1 MKTLKLFSM
10 CVIALSMAFTSCTP
24 TAPIDVN
31 TIVEDGFYIKGDASG
46 AATLI
51 KAGKMQNGYN
61 ENASNVQ
68 TAGLYE
74 KYVALETGKTFTIVK
89 KAGTIETTYGIDV
102 IKDSTTTGADYNIS
116 GANVKFGTY
125 KENGTAFSVAKTQLY
140 QVVVYEATKTVAII
154 PVKWQT
160 NGLGTPDSLG
170 LVGAYNNTTMTYRL
184 TNVVADL
191 GTFKIKSYN
200 GWKFDM
206 TPKETVAANK
216 VKVNCNF
223 GATKTGTVADPFKFD
238 GTANNVMQG
247 GPDIAIAFANR
258 GKYTIDVI
266 WTLGDGNSHV
276 IKFTKTAELPIVDPS
291 TFVYSMIGNAFN
303 LPGGGPDANWTYD
316 NDLVYNAALSNVTDQ
331 TSKFGTYAFK
341 ATNVSVLAGGDFKI
355 RKDHDWATAYG
366 YTAANIKGDATNFVD
381 DGGNIKVV
389 AAATYSTVV
398 FKLTWPAATWDITF
412 TK

>member
-10 CVIALSMAFTSCTP
+10 CVIALSMAFTSCK
-24 TAPIDVN
+24 TADPIDVN
-31 TIVEDGFYIKGDASG
+31 AIVEDGFYIKGDASG

-89 KAGTIETTYGIDV
+89 KTGTVETTYGIDV
-102 IKDSTTTGADYNIS
+102 VKDSTTTGADNNIS
-116 GANVKFGTY
+116 GAKVKFGTY
-125 KENGTAFSVAKTQLY
+125 KENGTAFSVTKSQLY
-140 QVVVYEATKTVAII
+140 QVVVYEANKTVAII

-160 NGLGTPDSLG
+160 NNLGTPDTLS

-184 TNVVADL
+184 TNVTVDL
-191 GTFKIKSYN
+191 GNFKIKSYN

-223 GATKTGTVADPFKFD
+223 GATKTGTVTDPFKYD

-247 GPDIAIAFANR
+247 GPDIDITFANR

-266 WTLGDGNSHV
+266 WTLGDGNSHI
-276 IKFTKTAELPIVDPS
+276 IKFTKTAELPILDPK
-291 TFVYSMIGNAFN
+291 TFVVGLSGDAFATN
-303 LPGGGPDANWTYD
+303 TTPPGVWGDPAGAT
-316 NDLVYNAALSNVTDQ
+316 LAAYTASESTVSDQ
-331 TSKFGTYAFK
+331 TTKAGTYTYTI
-341 ATNVSVLAGGDFKI
+341 TNLKVDAGKDFKV
-355 RKDHDWATAYG
+355 RVNGGWVG
-366 YTAANIKGDATNFVD
+366 YSADIIKGDAANFVD

-389 AAATYSTVV
+389 AATTYATVK
-398 FKLTWPAATWDITF
+398 FKVIWPANTVQVTF